1 MGSHPLTFMVPVAC
15 TCSLAFVLPVSTPP
29 NAMAFASG
37 RLEVSDMIGL
47 GLCMNA
53 IGVVIVLLLLYT
65 TGTAIFDLG
74 GGVPDW
80 ALSAWA
86 VGREESGANATR

>member
-1 MGSHPLTFMVPVAC
+1 
-15 TCSLAFVLPVSTPP
+15 
-29 NAMAFASG
+29 MAFASG

-53 IGVVIVLLLLYT
+53 IGVVIVIILLYS
-65 TGTAIFDLG
+65 TGTVFFDLG

-86 VGREESGANATR
+86 VGREESRTNSTR